1 VLRDKTPGDET
12 SAMEKRLALA
22 VATAIC
28 LLLSVG
34 CQGPAGLSEADRAA
48 IRQAQE
54 DFVKLMN
61 ARDFKGLAAL
71 YAEDAV
77 VLPPN
82 RPAVQGRAAI
92 QAFMESDPP
101 ISDFRLQVLEV
112 EGRADLAY
120 SRETASS
127 TLSPTGA
134 EPGVARDKVL
144 AIWRKQADGSWKVLR
159 DTWNSDLPLPAPE
172 KPATTAKKV
181 AKEK

>member
-1 VLRDKTPGDET
+1 
-12 SAMEKRLALA
+12 MEKRLAVLA
-22 VATAIC
+22 VAAVMC
-28 LLLSVG
+28 LLLSAG

-54 DFVKLMN
+54 EFVKLMN

-82 RPAVQGRAAI
+82 QPVVQGRAAI
-92 QAFMESDPP
+92 QAFMENSPP
-101 ISDFRLQVLEV
+101 SSNFQLRVWEV

-127 TLSPTGA
+127 TVSPAGA
-134 EPGVARDKVL
+134 EAGVARDKVL

-159 DTWNSDLPLPAPE
+159 DTWNSDLALPAPE

-181 AKEK
+181 AKKK

>member
-1 VLRDKTPGDET
+1 
-12 SAMEKRLALA
+12 M
-22 VATAIC
+22 C
-28 LLLSVG
+28 LLLSAG

-54 DFVKLMN
+54 EFVKLMN

-82 RPAVQGRAAI
+82 QPVVQGRAAI
-92 QAFMESDPP
+92 QAFMENSPP
-101 ISDFRLQVLEV
+101 SSNFQLRVWEV

-127 TLSPTGA
+127 TVSPAGA
-134 EPGVARDKVL
+134 EAGVARDKVL

-159 DTWNSDLPLPAPE
+159 DTWNSDLALPAPE

-181 AKEK
+181 AKKK